1 MKATEAKLL
10 QILSS
15 VSQFIIPIYHRTYS
29 WTRKE
34 CQQLWNDFLRA
45 GSSDEIGVDFIG
57 SVVHIEE
64 SIGEITR
71 SSFIHI
77 PSMTDLQNED
87 HQLVSLNAADHAIVP
102 DAIAP

>member
-1 MKATEAKLL
+1 M
-10 QILSS
+10 
-15 VSQFIIPIYHRTYS
+15 Y
-29 WTRKE
+29 
-34 CQQLWNDFLRA
+34 RA
-45 GSSDEIGVDFIG
+45 GSSDEIGVDFIV

-87 HQLVSLNAADHAIVP
+87 HQFMSFNAADHAIVP